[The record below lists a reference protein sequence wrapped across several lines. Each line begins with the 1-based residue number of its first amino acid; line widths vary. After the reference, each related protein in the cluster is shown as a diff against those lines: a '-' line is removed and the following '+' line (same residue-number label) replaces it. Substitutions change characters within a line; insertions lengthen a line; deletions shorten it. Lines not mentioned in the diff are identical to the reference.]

1 MASLI
6 ERETIINFNAAEK
19 TFNIWSCD
27 PSWIKKIKKLPEA
40 REHQNG
46 WEADVSK
53 TWLKISKPKLMTE
66 AQKAARAKNLK
77 KANSR
82 KKKG

>member
-19 TFNIWSCD
+19 TANIWSCD

-46 WEADVSK
+46 WEADIPK
-53 TWLKISKPKLMTE
+53 AWLKISKPRTTSTLQKKRASEHAKKLN
-66 AQKAARAKNLK
+66 AK
-77 KANSR
+77 R
-82 KKKG
+82 KKG

>member
-1 MASLI
+1 MASLV
-6 ERETIINFNAAEK
+6 ERETIINFNAAEN

-27 PSWIKKIKKLPEA
+27 PVWIKKIQKLPNS

-46 WEADVSK
+46 WEADVLK
-53 TWLKISKPKLMTE
+53 TWLKISKPKVMTE
-66 AQKAARAKNLK
+66 AQKAARAKNLR
-77 KANSR
+77 KAISK

>member
-1 MASLI
+1 MAALI

-27 PSWIKKIKKLPEA
+27 PSWEKKIQKLPGA
-40 REHQNG
+40 HAHQNG
-46 WEADVSK
+46 WEADVPK
-53 TWLKISKPKLMTE
+53 TWLKIAKPKGMTE
-66 AQKAARAKNLK
+66 AQKTARAKNLK
-77 KANSR
+77 KAISR